1 MLKIHKL
8 NLPYHDDDD
17 DDEDEER
24 SNKLHYVT
32 SGQLFTNSTKS
43 CDMCDMFI
51 MPMSDS
57 TKKN

>member
-8 NLPYHDDDD
+8 NLPYNNN
-17 DDEDEER
+17 DDER
-24 SNKLHYVT
+24 SDKLHYVT
-32 SGQLFTNSTKS
+32 SGQLFTNCTKS